1 MVFIHNDA
9 TADLRK
15 IRASDPEAFGRL
27 YALLEQLRSTPSWVD
42 RLLDHNFGSDRLG
55 PLAVMR
61 WIGAH
66 KAPARLNLWRLKFWE
81 LERAEL
87 KYRVIYLY
95 NWPDKSYNVMAVVQ
109 RDEFDYDDPNDPIRI
124 RVFARCKA
132 DFPGA

>member
-42 RLLDHNFGSDRLG
+42 RLLDNNFGSDRSG
-55 PLAVMR
+55 PLAVMK